1 MAGIH
6 SLRDLPPE
14 RRQRLV
20 NDPARTGQYPLLG
33 YGFQMGTAEQARK
46 ETFCQM
52 LKYIFCPFFTTRSFI
67 FVITVIDIVIYFVT
81 VFYDYDS
88 SNFLEPTNHSLD
100 EFGAKDPEKMQQD
113 YEMWRWLTPM
123 VLHANLTH
131 ITFNMIM
138 QVILGFRLEPTVG
151 TKRTII
157 VYVVSGMGGILFS
170 CLVSPTT
177 MAVGASTSIFGITSA
192 MLAWI
197 IMNWTSL
204 EGDVYRTI
212 TLIWLIMILIFNLI
226 MGFASPLVDNW
237 GHFGGLIVGFG
248 MGYAVFEYIAPPNR
262 KEKNM
267 KIGMAGAVG
276 FYFVLGFILFYTVV
290 KT

>member
-1 MAGIH
+1 
-6 SLRDLPPE
+6 
-14 RRQRLV
+14 
-20 NDPARTGQYPLLG
+20 
-33 YGFQMGTAEQARK
+33 
-46 ETFCQM
+46 
-52 LKYIFCPFFTTRSFI
+52 
-67 FVITVIDIVIYFVT
+67 
-81 VFYDYDS
+81 
-88 SNFLEPTNHSLD
+88 
-100 EFGAKDPEKMQQD
+100 
-113 YEMWRWLTPM
+113 
-123 VLHANLTH
+123 
-131 ITFNMIM
+131 
-138 QVILGFRLEPTVG
+138 
-151 TKRTII
+151 
-157 VYVVSGMGGILFS
+157 
-170 CLVSPTT
+170 

-262 KEKNM
+262 HEKNM
-267 KIGMAGAVG
+267 KIGMAGAVA